1 MSTLGDWI
9 DAVCT
14 ELGIDRAE
22 VREGTILHL
31 ARDVS
36 HQVDRPAAPVT
47 AFLLGYAVG
56 GGRPLAATAERL
68 TELAADWASGQ
79 PQPADP
85 A

>member
-9 DAVCT
+9 DTVCT
-14 ELGIDRAE
+14 DLGIDRAD
-22 VREGTILHL
+22 VQEGAVLRL

-56 GGRPLAATAERL
+56 HGRELAPTAARL
-68 TELAADWASGQ
+68 TELAAAWPTPQDQA
-79 PQPADP
+79 PQP
-85 A
+85 